1 LSWHRYK
8 EQEEAGRQNALNEKD
23 NCDHNSEDTAVHD
36 CNQLVIYGDNA
47 ETQREHD
54 DFAVQKAVVG
64 LEQDSV

>member
-1 LSWHRYK
+1 M
-8 EQEEAGRQNALNEKD
+8 NEKD

-36 CNQLVIYGDNA
+36 CNQLVIYGDDA
-47 ETQREHD
+47 ETQREYD